1 MDVINTSKVAL
12 TRNDHCGNRPR
23 RAATAGTRSAMLLLA
38 AVASLT
44 GVRAAR
50 ADEAV
55 VAWGNNQYGQCTT
68 PPGIGVVDAIAAGV
82 GFTVAL
88 KADGAVVAWGSNADG
103 QCTTPL
109 GIGVV
114 NAVSAGGY
122 FTVALKANGSVVAWG
137 SNAFGQCTTPSGIG
151 VVTAVAAGAYHTVAL
166 KADGA
171 VVAWG
176 YNGEGQCNIPAGI
189 GPGTA
194 IAAGFGHTVARANTL
209 SNCEEQLAAAQAV
222 IAQQAAEI
230 LLLNARIV
238 ILQLGDLNEDGV
250 IDSGDLAT
258 LLNSWGTGGK

>member
-23 RAATAGTRSAMLLLA
+23 RAATAGTRSVMLLLA

-44 GVRAAR
+44 GARAVQ

-55 VAWGNNQYGQCTT
+55 VAWGNNQHGQCIT

-88 KADGAVVAWGSNADG
+88 KADGAVVAWGNNQFG

-109 GIGVV
+109 GIGFVV
-114 NAVSAGGY
+114 AIAAGG
-122 FTVALKANGSVVAWG
+122 G
-137 SNAFGQCTTPSGIG
+137 
-151 VVTAVAAGAYHTVAL
+151 HTVAL

>member
-12 TRNDHCGNRPR
+12 TRNDLCGNRPR

-38 AVASLT
+38 AVAALT
-44 GVRAAR
+44 GARAVR

-82 GFTVAL
+82 GF
-88 KADGAVVAWGSNADG
+88 
-103 QCTTPL
+103 
-109 GIGVV
+109 
-114 NAVSAGGY
+114 
-122 FTVALKANGSVVAWG
+122 
-137 SNAFGQCTTPSGIG
+137 
-151 VVTAVAAGAYHTVAL
+151 TVAL

-209 SNCEEQLAAAQAV
+209 SNCEEQLAAAQAAN
-222 IAQQAAEI
+222 AQQAAEI
-230 LLLNARIV
+230 LLLNARIA
-238 ILQLGDLNEDGV
+238 ILQLGDLNEDGAV
-250 IDSGDLAT
+250 DGGDLAT
-258 LLNSWGTGGK
+258 LLNNWGIGGK